1 MMSYFNKVHL
11 TQGEVLVKLIDSAS
25 KDIGIYQVLN
35 CREGILPIFKDDRF
49 LAKKYQVRKHQTPVG
64 EVLKIKE
71 PLVLGVLK

>member
-1 MMSYFNKVHL
+1 MSYFTKIQL

-35 CREGILPIFKDDRF
+35 CIDGVLPIFIDDHI

-71 PLVLGVLK
+71 PLILGVLK

>member
-1 MMSYFNKVHL
+1 MSYFTSIQL
-11 TQGEVLVKLIDSAS
+11 TQGEVLVKIIDNAS

-35 CREGILPIFKDDRF
+35 CREGILPIFTDDII
-49 LAKKYQVRKHQTPVG
+49 LAKKYQVRKHQTPIG